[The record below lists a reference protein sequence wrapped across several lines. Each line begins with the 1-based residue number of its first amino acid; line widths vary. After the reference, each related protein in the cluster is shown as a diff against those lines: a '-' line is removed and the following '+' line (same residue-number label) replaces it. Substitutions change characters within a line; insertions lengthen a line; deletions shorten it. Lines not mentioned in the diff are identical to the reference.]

1 MIFRTNERL
10 HLGFYCHLGDLHEL
24 LNFDHSSIFR
34 LDQSYSFI
42 TAPLEGN
49 NKAAL
54 KRLFSLLESKWLK
67 SKANMMN
74 SGWLICN
81 WKLFLNIE
89 SFQKILLW
97 QSIEVQLRCIPW
109 IIQKAGRQGLT
120 HQCLMKTVDNKVYY
134 LKSTTKVWTRTNRT
148 SFL

>member
-54 KRLFSLLESKWLK
+54 KRLFSLLESK
-67 SKANMMN
+67 
-74 SGWLICN
+74 
-81 WKLFLNIE
+81 
-89 SFQKILLW
+89 
-97 QSIEVQLRCIPW
+97 
-109 IIQKAGRQGLT
+109 
-120 HQCLMKTVDNKVYY
+120 
-134 LKSTTKVWTRTNRT
+134 
-148 SFL
+148 